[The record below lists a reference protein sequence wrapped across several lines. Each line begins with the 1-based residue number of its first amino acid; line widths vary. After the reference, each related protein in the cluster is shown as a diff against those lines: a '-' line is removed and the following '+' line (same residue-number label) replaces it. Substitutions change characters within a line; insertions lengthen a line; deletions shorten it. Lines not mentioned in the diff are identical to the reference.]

1 MTQQPTLPVRVRGAI
16 LLRLLAVQGAWN
28 YETMVGNGI
37 GFAMEP
43 ALRLLP
49 GGRDGA
55 AYREALARQSQYF
68 NAHPYLA
75 SVAVGAM
82 ARAELDGTDTKQI
95 ERFRIACC
103 GPLGSVGDQLVWAA
117 WLPLCAWLSL
127 AAFGLGGSPTV
138 TVLTFLISYNLGHLS
153 LRVWGLHVGYRSGL
167 RVAGALG
174 APVLR
179 SGPAWISRAGAL
191 VAGVA
196 VPLFVQRTVSSNP
209 YLVSAVVAAV
219 AAGGLLAM
227 RLRGRYELWKFSL
240 GFLALIILAALVA
253 K

>member
-1 MTQQPTLPVRVRGAI
+1 MTPVPTLPARVRAAI

-37 GFAMEP
+37 GFAIEP

-49 GGRDGA
+49 GGRDGP

-82 ARAELDGTDTKQI
+82 ARAELDGTDAAQI
-95 ERFRIACC
+95 ERFRTACC

-117 WLPLCAWLSL
+117 WLPLCAWMAL
-127 AAFGLGGSPTV
+127 AVFGLGGSPTL
-138 TVLTFLISYNLGHLS
+138 TVVVFLTLYNLGHLS

-174 APVLR
+174 SRVFR
-179 SGPAWISRAGAL
+179 SGPAWISRGGAL
-191 VAGVA
+191 MAGVA
-196 VPLFVQRTVSSNP
+196 VPLFVQRTVSSNVV
-209 YLVSAVVAAV
+209 LVSGVVAAV
-219 AAGGLLAM
+219 AVGGFMVM
-227 RLRGRYELWKFSL
+227 RLRGRYELWKFAL
-240 GFLALIILAALVA
+240 GFLALVILTALVA